1 MRSAKRLIPIFLAV
15 ILLAIYFWPVPP
27 AGSNVYAAASPQ
39 QVASLQSFRAA
50 YPPESLQ
57 VGGLDWQYITAGDGP
72 KTIVFLHGMTGS
84 YDIWWQQILALKD
97 EYRVV
102 SMTYPA
108 AGTLA
113 QMDAG
118 LSAILDKEGVGS
130 FYAVGT
136 SLGGYF
142 LQYLIA
148 EHPGRI
154 EKAVLA
160 NTFPPNDLIKE
171 KNGTIGGLIPYL
183 PEWLVMSVLRGSVE
197 SSIYPA
203 SGNDEMTRAFLT
215 ELLGGRVRKS
225 QVAARYQDVVE
236 KFEVPDDTLVSIMII
251 QASNDPLVEA
261 ALRKQLLDTYTRALV
276 VTVDNG
282 HFPYIST
289 PDFYTGQLRDF
300 FAAR

>member
-118 LSAILDKEGVGS
+118 LSAILGPSLPGGLRLWLSPRVG
-130 FYAVGT
+130 
-136 SLGGYF
+136 LGG
-142 LQYLIA
+142 A
-148 EHPGRI
+148 
-154 EKAVLA
+154 A
-160 NTFPPNDLIKE
+160 T
-171 KNGTIGGLIPYL
+171 
-183 PEWLVMSVLRGSVE
+183 PERRFR
-197 SSIYPA
+197 
-203 SGNDEMTRAFLT
+203 TR
-215 ELLGGRVRKS
+215 S
-225 QVAARYQDVVE
+225 
-236 KFEVPDDTLVSIMII
+236 
-251 QASNDPLVEA
+251 
-261 ALRKQLLDTYTRALV
+261 
-276 VTVDNG
+276 
-282 HFPYIST
+282 
-289 PDFYTGQLRDF
+289 
-300 FAAR
+300 